1 MCLGFTKLKKV
12 PYEQKIFHQKLFDRI
27 KLLVLFILI
36 SFKNKAQNNNCKNMI
51 MVMLNFKKKI
61 SKKVFSVQNIDEP
74 FSQKMNRK
82 KKCIFKVALYHS
94 LKE

>member
-1 MCLGFTKLKKV
+1 MCLGFTSLKKV
-12 PYEQKIFHQKLFDRI
+12 PYEQKIFDQKLFDRI

-82 KKCIFKVALYHS
+82 KKCIFEVALYHS